1 MDLVTAK
8 NILNNRTSTKEELRE
23 ALAFAVGV
31 PYKEKYKKQVT
42 AFTVCRDFFC
52 EEYTKYS
59 GIRYSFGAKD
69 GKSLANLLKKIEKI
83 VDNPLDDQII
93 INAFKVTI
101 QRLPDWYR
109 QNGFSLS
116 VIDSKFNEI
125 VSAIKKNGKQQ
136 STAVTE
142 DYKQRVIDDLLA

>member
-42 AFTVCRDFFC
+42 VFTVCRDYFC
-52 EEYTKYS
+52 EEYAKYS

-83 VDNPLDDQII
+83 VDNPSDDQIVVDT
-93 INAFKVTI
+93 FKVTI
-101 QRLPDWYR
+101 QQLPDWYK

-125 VSAIKKNGKQQ
+125 VSAIKKNGKQP
-136 STAVTE
+136 TAVTT
-142 DYKQRVIDDLLA
+142 DYKQRVIEDLLS